1 MSRLRLRLKGY
12 LIVLGL
18 YMLFQI
24 CRISGM
30 DLENDF

>member
-1 MSRLRLRLKGY
+1 MSRLRLRLEGY

-18 YMLFQI
+18 YLLFWI
-24 CRISGM
+24 CRISGV